1 MPRSWQN
8 TRTRCPLASCS
19 VISLLQSF
27 RLVSR
32 TFQMCPLPNYLKRAV
47 HEALT
52 NSGFRQRHCQMSLA
66 HAGRPQQNDI
76 RCFVDESKRAQL
88 ANLTLVDG
96 GLKSKVELI
105 ECLHV
110 RQMRQLQPGLEIALP
125 PCVGFRA
132 HHFEQEVGVGRF
144 LLRGAF
150 E

>member
-52 NSGFRQRHCQMSLA
+52 THVCRRA
-66 HAGRPQQNDI
+66 IGRD
-76 RCFVDESKRAQL
+76 
-88 ANLTLVDG
+88 
-96 GLKSKVELI
+96 KVERVFDGRYL
-105 ECLHV
+105 V
-110 RQMRQLQPGLEIALP
+110 RPHSGVPEALDDVGIHTPGHRTDKAVRGWRHI
-125 PCVGFRA
+125 GRA
-132 HHFEQEVGVGRF
+132 E
-144 LLRGAF
+144 L
-150 E
+150 